1 MTPATAVS
9 AALPRLS
16 ASQAQALTLIA
27 THGAGFTVALP
38 APGATE
44 EQPGAWRVG
53 LTPGAPDA
61 LLAQADRSVRFEWA
75 GAALRARAPASA
87 LAAWVSA
94 RVPDLAPL
102 GVLPD
107 ALLDAALETV
117 VAEATAALAGASPGG
132 PLRVVPE
139 VDGTPL
145 PHVWTLA
152 AHAQST
158 GSAVWVVLEADELG
172 LLLLASLL
180 ARIPPS
186 AAETVDVDDVPIRL
200 RAEVG
205 HARLPA
211 DLLRTVVGG
220 DVILLDDY
228 LVSPQGELWLGVP
241 GGQGVRVRAEN
252 SSYCVTQGWT
262 SLMTQTPSS
271 DEGASAGEPLDLDA
285 VPVRLSFDLGD
296 RSLSLAE
303 LRQLQPG
310 AIFDLQRPLSD
321 GPVMIRANG
330 ALIGTGSLVEVDG
343 HVGVCVATLG
353 KGGA

>member
-1 MTPATAVS
+1 MNLDIAAPAT
-9 AALPRLS
+9 LPRLT

-27 THGAGFTVALP
+27 AHGADFTVTLP
-38 APGATE
+38 VQEGADA
-44 EQPGAWRVG
+44 QAGVWRIG

-61 LLAQADRSVRFEWA
+61 LRRQADRSVRFEWA
-75 GAALRARAPASA
+75 GAALRVCAPAGA

-94 RVPDLAPL
+94 RVPELAL

-107 ALLDAALETV
+107 ALLDAALDAA
-117 VAEATAALAGASPGG
+117 VAEVVAALAGVSPGG
-132 PLRVVPE
+132 PLQVAPS
-139 VDGTPL
+139 DDAAPL
-145 PHVWTLA
+145 PHVWTVA
-152 AHAQST
+152 AHAQPA
-158 GSAVWVVLEADELG
+158 GSALLVVLEADDLG

-180 ARIPPS
+180 ARMPAS
-186 AAETVDVDDVPIRL
+186 AAGPVDIDGMPIRL

-211 DLLRTVVGG
+211 DVLQTLASG

-228 LVSPQGELWLGVP
+228 LVSPQGELWLGFP
-241 GGQGVRVRAEN
+241 GGQGVRVRAEQ
-252 SSYCVTQGWT
+252 SSYLVTQGWT
-262 SLMTQTPSS
+262 SLMTQTSPPDEDAPS
-271 DEGASAGEPLDLDA
+271 GEPLDLDA
-285 VPVRLSFDLGD
+285 IPVRLSFDLGD

-343 HVGVCVATLG
+343 HVGVCIGTLG